1 MAKFSCAAGGNPI
14 IVVQP
19 WVVETSLGNV
29 LGLTP
34 QQYREILIQMQ
45 TTRLRH
51 YLFAAEFVLNPGRA
65 EAGSNTHTHTPEN
78 NLELSPASPNLSGSS
93 LIPITVEFSQ

>member
-14 IVVQP
+14 IMVQP

-65 EAGSNTHTHTPEN
+65 EAGSNTHTHTREQPGAQPCLAK
-78 NLELSPASPNLSGSS
+78 LEW
-93 LIPITVEFSQ
+93 EFTNSNYCRV